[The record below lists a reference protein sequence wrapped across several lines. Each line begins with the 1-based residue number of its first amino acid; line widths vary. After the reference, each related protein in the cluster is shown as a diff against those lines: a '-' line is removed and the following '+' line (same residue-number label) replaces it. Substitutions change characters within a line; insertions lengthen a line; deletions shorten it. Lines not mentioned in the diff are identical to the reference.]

1 MRKLPPLKSLHA
13 FEAAA
18 RLNSFVAASAE
29 LLITPSA
36 VSHRIHELE
45 SFLGIQL
52 FHRIHRTIV
61 LTDAGQ
67 RFATEIGLALGKI
80 EAIASEITRA
90 GKSDLIT
97 VHVVPSLA
105 AQWLMPRIVRFST
118 QYPDIDVRITASVEP
133 VNLDEGKVDLAIHY
147 GSTLRRAGTELEEF
161 PPEPIVALC
170 SPTFMKGKL
179 ALRTTKDLE
188 RYPLIHSEVNKY
200 SWRDWQR
207 EHPEATLNLDRGL
220 RFDRSFMAIFAAADG
235 LGVCLESKLLVERQ
249 LDSGR
254 LVLPFGD
261 EGPRIQCHSM
271 SYLKSRANLPKIK
284 VFRNWILKSLN
295 ESPGLR

>member
-1 MRKLPPLKSLHA
+1 MRKLPPLKSIQA

-18 RLNSFVAASAE
+18 RLNSFIAASAE

-36 VSHRIHELE
+36 VSHRIQELE
-45 SFLGIQL
+45 RYLGVQL
-52 FHRIHRTIV
+52 FHRVHRTVV

-67 RFATEIGLALGKI
+67 RFSAEVGLALGRI
-80 EAIASEITRA
+80 EAISSEITRV

-105 AQWLMPRIVRFST
+105 AQWLMPRIARFST
-118 QYPDIDVRITASVEP
+118 QYPDIDVRITASVEQ
-133 VNLDEGKVDLAIHY
+133 VNLEEGKVDLAIHY
-147 GSTLRRAGTELEEF
+147 GSVLKRAGTEIEEF

-170 SPTFMKGKL
+170 SSTFVKGRL
-179 ALRTTKDLE
+179 ALKTTSDLE
-188 RYPLIHSEVNKY
+188 RYPLIHSEINKY
-200 SWRDWQR
+200 SWRDWQK
-207 EHPEATLNLDRGL
+207 EHPEVKLNLDRGL

-261 EGPRIQCHSM
+261 NGPRIQCHSM
-271 SYLKSRANLPKIK
+271 SYLTSRAKLPKIRK
-284 VFRNWILKSLN
+284 FRDWIVDSLKK
-295 ESPGLR
+295 SPGLA